1 MRKVN
6 YHSKEKTWKNT
17 TISKLRVSDIF
28 CLKQKSMQ
36 FPKHGKVDFHSTG
49 KVCEKEHFKYM
60 GFSNIFGETEIHATP
75 KTWEKWIP
83 IIREKY
89 GKRQIFESY
98 GFLKYFGWNRIPYN
112 SQNMGKMNS
121 HSKGKVWENTSISN
135 LVFFLIFY
143 MKQKSIWFPKHGKSR
158 FPWYEKSM
166 GKHKHFKFMGFLN
179 ISGVAKIHTIPK
191 IWVK

>member
-1 MRKVN
+1 
-6 YHSKEKTWKNT
+6 
-17 TISKLRVSDIF
+17 
-28 CLKQKSMQ
+28 
-36 FPKHGKVDFHSTG
+36 
-49 KVCEKEHFKYM
+49 
-60 GFSNIFGETEIHATP
+60 
-75 KTWEKWIP
+75 
-83 IIREKY
+83 
-89 GKRQIFESY
+89 
-98 GFLKYFGWNRIPYN
+98 
-112 SQNMGKMNS
+112 MGKMNF

-135 LVFFLIFY
+135 LFFFLIFY

>member
-1 MRKVN
+1 MGKVN

-75 KTWEKWIP
+75 KTWEK
-83 IIREKY
+83 
-89 GKRQIFESY
+89 
-98 GFLKYFGWNRIPYN
+98 
-112 SQNMGKMNS
+112 
-121 HSKGKVWENTSISN
+121 
-135 LVFFLIFY
+135 
-143 MKQKSIWFPKHGKSR
+143 
-158 FPWYEKSM
+158 
-166 GKHKHFKFMGFLN
+166 
-179 ISGVAKIHTIPK
+179 
-191 IWVK
+191 